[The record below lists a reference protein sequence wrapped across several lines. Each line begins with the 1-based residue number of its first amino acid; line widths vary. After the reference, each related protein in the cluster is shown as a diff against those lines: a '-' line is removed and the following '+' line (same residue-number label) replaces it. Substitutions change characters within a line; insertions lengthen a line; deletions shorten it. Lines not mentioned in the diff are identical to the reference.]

1 MQAIVSQPTLG
12 HNKAMSPQDIT
23 ISGARVN
30 NLKNVSCKLPH
41 EQLTVITG
49 PSGSG
54 KSSLA
59 FDTLY
64 AEGQRRYIES
74 MSSYA
79 RQFLARIEK
88 PDVDNIQHILPAIA
102 LEQKNHV
109 KNARSTVGT
118 ATEIYD
124 FLRLLF
130 ASIGQTRCDVC
141 DGTVSR
147 ADPFKIQKALQAYP
161 EGFKVLLLAPVNL
174 KEFSVADLIRQ
185 GFFRVYR
192 EGEIQD
198 LATVQHELTTHEP
211 VRIVIDR
218 LIIKHKALGAR
229 LLESIRNALVLGNGK
244 IEVVTLNGK
253 TNDTKKPNATTEAS
267 TETESGDST
276 QLFQNE
282 FACLNCHKVFVE
294 PFANLFSFNS
304 PMGAC
309 PSCEGFGRII
319 GIDMDK
325 VIPNK
330 TLTLAQGA
338 IHPFTKPAYAEG
350 YDYLAME
357 AKKRKIPLDVPWQ
370 DLSDAQK
377 SFVID
382 GGGEFEGVRSFFDWL
397 ETKKYKVHVR
407 VMLAKYR
414 GYYPCPECLGS
425 RLRRE
430 ALNVRVQGKNILEL
444 GEMPVS
450 ELETFFDELSL
461 PPTHEL
467 IASRLLK
474 EVQSRLRYLSG
485 IGLTYLTLSRQFRT
499 LSHGEAQRINL
510 SAALG
515 SGLTDTLYVL
525 DEPTV
530 GLHARDTDRLI
541 HILQNL
547 RDHGNTIVLV
557 EHDPDVMLAADY
569 IIDMGPAG
577 GDEGGRIVYE
587 GTPKGLLSVSYS
599 LTARYLNHPAL
610 PPPPK
615 SKSTPQ
621 PEGNGKP
628 NGKRTTKGKA
638 KPDTT
643 PLSDDLGDVIT
654 IVGAKGNN
662 LQNVTVHFPKHQLVC
677 VTGVSGSGKSTLIKQ
692 TLFAAYEHSQ
702 SRSLQLDE
710 APHEALLGLESFKDM
725 LLVDQSPPGRSAR
738 SNPVTYVKA
747 YDDIRKLF
755 SETRKAT
762 VLGIN
767 AGHFSFNTPGGRCE
781 TCEGLG
787 TITIDMQFMADVT
800 VVCHDCQGRRFNPN
814 VLSVEVEGKNINDV
828 LNLTVDESIQFFKT
842 SRKIINKLK
851 PLQEI
856 GLGYLKLGQS
866 TATLSGGEA
875 QRLKLASYLPAQ
887 PTGDNDVSL
896 AKEPY
901 LFLFDEP
908 TTGLHMADIALL
920 VQAFR
925 RLLAAGHSLIV
936 IEHNIDFIAQTD
948 YIVDL
953 GPEGGDGGG
962 LIVAQGSVAEV
973 MESPNSFT
981 GHFLKQRLQSPAV
994 VTGR

>member
-1 MQAIVSQPTLG
+1 
-12 HNKAMSPQDIT
+12 MSTNEIKIT
-23 ISGARVN
+23 GARVN
-30 NLKNVSCKLPH
+30 NLKNVSCDLPH
-41 EQLTVITG
+41 EKITVITG

-102 LEQKNHV
+102 LEQKNQV

-124 FLRLLF
+124 FLRILY
-130 ASIGQTRCDVC
+130 ASIGETKCDRCGGD
-141 DGTVSR
+141 VSR
-147 ADPFKIQKALQAYP
+147 ADPFKIQKDLQQFP
-161 EGFKVLLLAPVNL
+161 EGLKVLLLAPVHL
-174 KEFSVADLIRQ
+174 KDFSVDDLIRQ
-185 GFFRVYR
+185 GFFRIYR
-192 EGEIQD
+192 NGEMVDIN
-198 LATVQHELTTHEP
+198 TVKDQLSSHDV

-218 LIIKHKALGAR
+218 LIVKHKALGAR
-229 LLESIRNALVLGNGK
+229 LLESIRSALALGNGK
-244 IEVVTLNGK
+244 IEVLTL
-253 TNDTKKPNATTEAS
+253 DTG
-267 TETESGDST
+267 ETH
-276 QLFQNE
+276 LFQNE
-282 FACLNCHKVFVE
+282 FACLNCHKKFAE
-294 PFANLFSFNS
+294 PFPNFFSFNS

-330 TLTLAQGA
+330 SLTLAQGA
-338 IHPFTKPAYAEG
+338 INPFTKPSYTEG
-350 YDYLAME
+350 YDYLAKE

-370 DLSDAQK
+370 KLTDEQK
-377 SFVID
+377 AFIID
-382 GGGEFEGVRSFFDWL
+382 GGGDFDGIRGFFDWL

-414 GYYPCPECLGS
+414 GYYPCPDCLGS

-430 ALNVRVQGKNILEL
+430 ALNVYIQGKNILDI

-450 ELETFFDELSL
+450 ELVAFFDGLNL
-461 PPTHEL
+461 PATHEL
-467 IASRLLK
+467 IAERLLK
-474 EVQSRLRYLSG
+474 EVKSRLHYLHD

-499 LSHGEAQRINL
+499 LSNGEAQRINL

-541 HILQNL
+541 RILQNL
-547 RDHGNTIVLV
+547 RDHGNTIVIV
-557 EHDPDVMLAADY
+557 EHDPEVMLEADY
-569 IIDMGPAG
+569 IIDMGPSG
-577 GDEGGRIVYE
+577 GEEGGRIVYE
-587 GTPKGLLSVSYS
+587 GTPEGLLKVPYS
-599 LTARYLNHPAL
+599 LTARYLANPAL
-610 PPPPK
+610 PEPPSANGKASRAKSNGNGRKK
-615 SKSTPQ
+615 SKADEAT
-621 PEGNGKP
+621 
-628 NGKRTTKGKA
+628 
-638 KPDTT
+638 D
-643 PLSDDLGDVIT
+643 DVIE
-654 IVGAKGNN
+654 IRGARGNN
-662 LQNVTVHFPKHQLVC
+662 LKNLTVQFPKNQLVC

-710 APHEALLGLESFKDM
+710 APHDELVGLDTFKDV

-755 SETRKAT
+755 AETRKAI
-762 VLGIN
+762 VLGITP
-767 AGHFSFNTPGGRCE
+767 GHFSFNTTGGRCE

-787 TITIDMQFMADVT
+787 TLTIDMQFMADVT

-814 VLSVEVEGKNINDV
+814 VLSIEVEGKSINDV
-828 LNLTVDESIQFFKT
+828 LNMTVDEAVKFFAS
-842 SRKIINKLK
+842 SRKISAKLR

-866 TATLSGGEA
+866 TSTLSGGEA
-875 QRLKLASYLPAQ
+875 QRLKLASYLPGHRA
-887 PTGDNDVSL
+887 GDDDV
-896 AKEPY
+896 AEAREKY

-936 IEHNIDFIAQTD
+936 IEHNIDFIAQAD
-948 YIVDL
+948 YLVDM

-962 LIVAQGSVAEV
+962 QVVAQGTVDDV
-973 MESPNSFT
+973 MKAKASPT
-981 GHFLKQRLQSPAV
+981 GQFMQKRLKSLIKA
-994 VTGR
+994 